1 MASPDRAEADRVALL
16 RDLADHPYQ
25 FDFYQALRRLEA
37 AFRDAPRIGRSLRP
51 VDDPVRLGQEPSL
64 AFAPATLSA
73 LKTDSPGAKPRLE
86 VAFGGLFG
94 PHGPLP
100 LHLTE
105 YARDRIIN
113 SHDPTFARFLDIFHH
128 RMLSLVYRVWADA
141 QPTVQSDR
149 PETDRFAAYV
159 ASLVGI
165 NAPGF
170 QNRDAMPDSAKLYFA
185 GRLICGSRH
194 AEGLEAML
202 GEFFHLPM
210 QVVEFVGRWL
220 PVPDDSRCELGSAS
234 RDAVAGQA
242 GMGQLGISATI
253 GDRVWDCQTK
263 FRIVAGPMSLADYQR
278 LLPGGP
284 SLERLQA
291 VVKNYI
297 GEELDWELHLILE
310 QQEVPRTELNSL
322 GSLGWTSWL
331 LSEQPTSDADD
342 LVLQPQAAA

>member
-1 MASPDRAEADRVALL
+1 MASPDRTAADRVALL
-16 RDLADHPYQ
+16 RALADRPYQ

-37 AFRDAPRIGRSLRP
+37 VHPDSPRVGRSLRP
-51 VDDPVRLGQEPSL
+51 IDDPVRFGQEPSL
-64 AFAPATLSA
+64 AFAPATLSGFKPEA
-73 LKTDSPGAKPRLE
+73 AGGKPRLE

-100 LHLTE
+100 LHFTE

-113 SHDPTFARFLDIFHH
+113 SQDPTFARFLDIFHH
-128 RMLSLVYRVWADA
+128 RVLSLIYRIWADA
-141 QPTVQSDR
+141 QPTVQFDR
-149 PETDRFAAYV
+149 PEADRFAAYV
-159 ASLVGI
+159 GSLVGI
-165 NAPGF
+165 NAPGLAD
-170 QNRDAMPDSAKLYFA
+170 RDAMPDAAKRYFA
-185 GRLICGSRH
+185 GRLVCGSRH

-220 PVPDDSRCELGSAS
+220 PVPDDCRCELGL
-234 RDAVAGQA
+234 GQQSSSL
-242 GMGQLGISATI
+242 GMSATI

-263 FRIVAGPMSLADYQR
+263 FRIVAGPMSIADYER
-278 LLPGGP
+278 LLPGGA

-297 GEELDWELHLILE
+297 GDELDWDLHLILG
-310 QQEVPRTELNSL
+310 QSEVPKTELGMA

-331 LSEQPTSDADD
+331 NSDTPTTNADD
-342 LVLQPQAAA
+342 LILQPQSAA